1 VGTYGYPQKAGMP
14 NSGTSTGGRGGSSS
28 GSFGQTLY
36 SGTTTNTSN
45 SMASATVSSAK
56 VPSNYNTF
64 GMKRDLPYT
73 TVMGPSMGGTAAQ
86 FRANNTQVS
95 TSLQSVVAQSSRL
108 SANRNINVTMDGNTV
123 VLKGFVDTPRDSR
136 IAEGLA
142 RVTPGVRDVRNELQV
157 KNPDGF

>member
-1 VGTYGYPQKAGMP
+1 MP

-28 GSFGQTLY
+28 GNFGQTLY
-36 SGTTTNTSN
+36 ANVSTGNTSN
-45 SMASATVSSAK
+45 TAATVSSAK
-56 VPSNYNTF
+56 VPSNYNSI

-73 TVMGPSMGGTAAQ
+73 TVMGPSMGGPSAQ
-86 FRANNTQVS
+86 YRANNGQVRA
-95 TSLQSVVAQSSRL
+95 SLQGVVAQSSRL
-108 SANRNINVTMDGNTV
+108 SANRNINITMDGNTV

-157 KNPDGF
+157 KNPDGN